1 MGVEVHERHFAA
13 RYRRVLA
20 LSKPHEARYFARSMR
35 WVASFIALGL
45 MMALFHRFTG
55 SGPVEARATVALGLL
70 LVAAT
75 LGGDLARQL
84 RLPRITGYVIVGFAA
99 GPAWLGLVR
108 ADEIRA
114 LGFVTDA
121 GVAALALAVGAALP
135 IERLRGQRAT
145 LTRLGIA
152 AILLPFAAV
161 AAVTLSVAPWFPLT
175 VHQPFGDAVAVALVL
190 GAFAAASSSLVALT
204 LIREAASPGGGGGAF
219 SSTILAFAALQ
230 DVIALVLLAA
240 ALMTG
245 WVLASPGA
253 LDLPVAGTALVRW
266 VGSLAAGAVLAAVL
280 AWSLRRFPRESLLL
294 LLSAALVAAV
304 IARQLHLEVLVI
316 AVAAGF
322 TLRNGFVTEG
332 GQLQIGIDAAVPVAA
347 VVVFAQAGAAVDLGT
362 VSALWPWIMLLAA
375 VRIATLRYGLRW
387 AAGGRVPAV
396 TPVMARAGWLTLI
409 PQAGVALGVAGLAR
423 RAFPEWGVS
432 LEGLVVAMIGVHL
445 VAGPLCFRL
454 GLRLAGELSEEG
466 HVAEPVG
473 APGPAVTPDRSRL

>member
-1 MGVEVHERHFAA
+1 
-13 RYRRVLA
+13 
-20 LSKPHEARYFARSMR
+20 MR
-35 WVASFIALGL
+35 WIASFIALGL

-55 SGPVEARATVALGLL
+55 GGPVEARATVALGLL

-75 LGGDLARQL
+75 IGGDLARHL
-84 RLPRITGYVIVGFAA
+84 RLPRITGFVIVGFAA

-121 GVAALALAVGAALP
+121 CIAALALAVGAALP
-135 IERLRGQRAT
+135 IERLRAHRAT
-145 LTRLGIA
+145 LSRLTLGAVLI
-152 AILLPFAAV
+152 PFAAV
-161 AAVTLSVAPWFPLT
+161 AVVTLSVAPWFPLT
-175 VHQPFGDAVAVALVL
+175 VHQPLGDAVAVALVL
-190 GAFAAASSSLVALT
+190 GAFAAASSSLVALA
-204 LIREAASPGGGGGAF
+204 LIRESATAGGSGGGGGGSAF
-219 SSTILAFAALQ
+219 SSTILVFAALQ
-230 DVIALVLLAA
+230 DMVSLVLLAVALA
-240 ALMTG
+240 AG

-253 LDLPVAGTALVRW
+253 LDVTVAGTALVRW
-266 VGSLAAGAVLAAVL
+266 GGSLAAGAALAALL
-280 AWSLRRFPRESLLL
+280 ARSLRRFPRESLLL
-294 LLSAALVAAV
+294 LLSTALVAAV
-304 IARQLHLEVLVI
+304 VARQLHLEVLVI

-332 GQLQIGIDAAVPVAA
+332 GPLQVGIDAAVPVAA
-347 VVVFAQAGAAVDLGT
+347 VVVFAQAGAAVDLGM

-396 TPVMARAGWLTLI
+396 TPVMASAGWLTLI

-445 VAGPLCFRL
+445 VVGPLCFRL
-454 GLRLAGELSEEG
+454 GLRLAGEVSEEG
-466 HVAEPVG
+466 HVAEDIG
-473 APGPAVTPDRSRL
+473 APGPAIPADRSRL